1 MTRARSARPE
11 QKAVEDIQVGQHDP
25 MTAIAKQFSIER
37 CEHRDF
43 VDGAAGPPCTRA
55 AGHSEIG
62 GRGIAAH
69 HPSLKHVS
77 APGRDSI
84 AERAWH

>member
-1 MTRARSARPE
+1 MTRVRSARPE

-25 MTAIAKQFSIER
+25 MTAIAKKFSIER
-37 CEHRDF
+37 CEHSQL
-43 VDGAAGPPCTRA
+43 CTRT
-55 AGHSEIG
+55 AGHSETG
-62 GRGIAAH
+62 GRGIAAQ

-84 AERAWH
+84 AEKVWHQ